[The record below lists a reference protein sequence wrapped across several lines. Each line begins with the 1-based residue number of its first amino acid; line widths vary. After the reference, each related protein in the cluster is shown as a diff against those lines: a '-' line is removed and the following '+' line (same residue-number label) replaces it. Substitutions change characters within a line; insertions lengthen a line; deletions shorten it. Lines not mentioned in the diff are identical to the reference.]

1 MTQETRTHIMQHA
14 KRQFALTG
22 YALLSMRNIAKD
34 TKISPS
40 VIYHYFKDK
49 DELLKEIFDETNR
62 RLGQERANLKPSK
75 NAREMMHS
83 RVLFQID
90 HAEDVVF
97 VLKYFLYNRK
107 NFERQADKGFVPPK
121 AYLHIEEVLEAGI
134 KSGEFIELD
143 IPSEA
148 KVITHA
154 INGYLLEY
162 YPETPT
168 GAEREELAHTISAFI
183 LRSIE
188 RRGV

>member
-1 MTQETRTHIMQHA
+1 MTQDTRTHIMEHA

-49 DELLKEIFDETNR
+49 DELLRVIFDETSH
-62 RLGQERANLKPSK
+62 RLGQERAALKVSK
-75 NAREMMHS
+75 DARAMMHE

-97 VLKYFLYNRK
+97 VLKYYLYNRK
-107 NFERQADKGFVPPK
+107 KFEKQSDKGYVPSK
-121 AYLHIEEVLEAGI
+121 AYLHIEEVLERGVE
-134 KSGEFIELD
+134 SGEFIELD

-168 GAEREELAHTISAFI
+168 GKEREDLAKTISNFI